1 VLVISSTPKS
11 HATKRSPLG
20 TMFTSS
26 TWGSFGLL
34 EYLPGI
40 GIAYCEMNQSTT
52 TGDVHVPGFVDSDL
66 PIGTASKN
74 VNALHPIRLMN
85 RAGAIQCQHLIT
97 RIGKMHHDSVKQ
109 PIRAERNP
117 TKLV

>member
-1 VLVISSTPKS
+1 
-11 HATKRSPLG
+11 
-20 TMFTSS
+20 
-26 TWGSFGLL
+26 
-34 EYLPGI
+34 
-40 GIAYCEMNQSTT
+40 MNQSTT

-117 TKLV
+117 TKLVVLK